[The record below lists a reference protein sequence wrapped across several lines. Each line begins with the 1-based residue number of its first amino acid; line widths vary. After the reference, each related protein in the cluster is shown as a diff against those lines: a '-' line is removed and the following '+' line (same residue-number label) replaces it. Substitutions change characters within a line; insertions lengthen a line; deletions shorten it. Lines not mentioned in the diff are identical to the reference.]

1 MPLFEQ
7 GATRRGRI
15 RVFLRAQLPF
25 ALGVLFIAMI
35 AAIVHPEGLSTPA
48 MLIGFGIA
56 AVATLAAIVVPWERY
71 RPSWMILVAV
81 ADLLAVALVRA
92 ELFPFVPAV
101 TMLAVFPI
109 LWLAYG
115 FAWPGMVVA
124 VFGAGFITSFQFAY
138 VGAWPDTP
146 VEWANVVTLPTLIVG
161 VAVIVFVAARQLR
174 RNARRLT
181 EASAA
186 QSAALREAK
195 DTEAVALGIL
205 NTVNAGVAFYDNEGR
220 LDVANKLAHA
230 MTQMVGF
237 ELDEPPYAGDNVLA
251 ADRVSVIPYDQQI
264 IPRALRGEI
273 IQDHVEWLGPPDEQ
287 VAIMA
292 SSSRVYRDDGQLL
305 GTVIVAYDVTELADA
320 VEVREQFLRTVSHE
334 LRTPTTSITGFLDLI
349 ADELDPADEKLQ
361 RYVEIVTR
369 KTNDLFTRVGELLQ
383 AHGGEKTLHLVD
395 LDVEGVIRTA
405 TERTRDA
412 AAANGMAVEVAGA
425 SPLHARADADQL
437 VIAVTELITNA
448 VKFGT
453 PGSPVTVR
461 YQESEGRVRIAVSN
475 SGPGVSHAEQRR
487 VFDRFYRTP
496 SARSREIQG
505 FGLGLTNL
513 RAIVDAHDGHVLID
527 SAPGTPTTFTIDLP
541 VGGPA
546 ATPPEEGSAELRAPR

>member
-7 GATRRGRI
+7 GVTRRGRI

-35 AAIVHPEGLSTPA
+35 ASIVHPAGLSTPA
-48 MLIGFGIA
+48 MLLGFGIA
-56 AVATLAAIVVPWERY
+56 AAATLAALVIPWERY
-71 RPSWMILVAV
+71 RPSWMIFVAV
-81 ADLLAVALVRA
+81 ADLLAVALIRA

-115 FAWPGMVVA
+115 FAWPGIVVA

-138 VGAWPDTP
+138 DGAWPVTP

-174 RNARRLT
+174 RNALRLT

-186 QSAALREAK
+186 QAAALREAK
-195 DTEAVALGIL
+195 DTETVALGIL

-220 LDVANKLAHA
+220 LDVANKIARE

-237 ELDEPPYAGDNVLA
+237 ELDQPPYAGDNVLA
-251 ADRVSVIPYDQQI
+251 ADRVSAIPYDQQI
-264 IPRALRGEI
+264 IPRALRGEVI
-273 IQDHVEWLGPPDEQ
+273 HDHVEWLGPPDEQ

-292 SSSRVYRDDGQLL
+292 SSRRVHRDDGQLL

-349 ADELDPADEKLQ
+349 ADELDPTDEKLQ

-369 KTNDLFTRVGELLQ
+369 KTNDLFARVGELLQ
-383 AHGGEKTLHLVD
+383 AHDREKKLHLAD
-395 LDVEGVIRTA
+395 LDVAGVIRTA
-405 TERTRDA
+405 IERTHDA
-412 AAANGMAVEVAGA
+412 AVANGMEVRVVGTG
-425 SPLHARADADQL
+425 PVPARVDGDQL

-453 PGSPVTVR
+453 TGTPVTVR
-461 YQESEGRVRIAVSN
+461 YRATNGRVDISVSN
-475 SGPGVSHAEQRR
+475 SGPGVTHAEQRR

-496 SARSREIQG
+496 FARSREIQG

-527 SAPGTPTTFTIDLP
+527 SVPGAQTTFTIDLP
-541 VGGPA
+541 IGRAVSPA
-546 ATPPEEGSAELRAPR
+546 TRRG